1 MNESMQQAV
10 EEKLQQVVGE
20 IRQPGY
26 ELLHHMLAYTMG
38 WEGEGAGPEAR
49 GKRIRP
55 VLVMLT
61 AAAAGGR
68 WEAALP
74 AAAAVELVHNF
85 SLIHDDIEDNSDLR
99 RGRPTVW
106 KQWGLAQAVNT
117 GDTMFALAHL
127 TILELEQTVSAPAAL
142 RAALVLQQTCLK
154 LTQGQFLDISY
165 EGRTNLTEADYWPMV
180 EGKTGALISACTRL
194 GAIAADASVARVES
208 FAHFGRCLGLAFQ
221 AQDDLLGIWGD
232 PAVTGKSAASDLV
245 SGKKSLPVLI
255 GLEKNGAFAQ
265 RWRQGGI
272 TEADATALAAS
283 LAQEGVR
290 EAVQAA
296 AERLTTE
303 ALQALEQ
310 AHPHGTAGQALHDLA
325 LRLLSR
331 SH

>member
-1 MNESMQQAV
+1 MIEAMRQAV

-20 IRQPGY
+20 MKQPGY
-26 ELLHHMLAYTMG
+26 ELLHHMMAYVMG

-55 VLVMLT
+55 VLVLLT

-85 SLIHDDIEDNSDLR
+85 SLIHDDIEDKSDLR

-106 KQWGLAQAVNT
+106 KQWGVPQAVNT
-117 GDTMFALAHL
+117 GDTMFTLAHL
-127 TILELEQTVSAPAAL
+127 TVLGLEQTVSAAAAL
-142 RAALVLQQTCLK
+142 RAALILQQTCLK

-165 EGRTNLTEADYWPMV
+165 ENRIDLSEADYWPMV
-180 EGKTGALISACTRL
+180 EGKTGALISACARL
-194 GAIAADASVARVES
+194 GAIAAEAPVARAES

-221 AQDDLLGIWGD
+221 AQDDVLGIWGD
-232 PAVTGKSAASDLV
+232 PTVTGKSAASDLV

-255 GLEKNGAFAQ
+255 GLERNGAFAQ
-265 RWRQGGI
+265 RWRQGRI
-272 TEADATALAAS
+272 TEAEAPLLADM

-290 EAVQAA
+290 EVVKAA
-296 AERLTTE
+296 SERLTDE

-310 AHPHGTAGQALHDLA
+310 AHPYAAAGQALQELA
-325 LRLLSR
+325 LKLLKR
-331 SH
+331 NM